1 MKYINQ
7 LTDDELKKL
16 FVCLIKDF
24 YEVDKIDDDCQITRD
39 PYFITIRGN
48 FDRGIIKDVE
58 CPAPFTLELDDFN
71 VYSSYKL
78 NWVMEKHYRKHMVWK
93 FGKQY
98 ALDCFWDGLGGK
110 DND

>member
-1 MKYINQ
+1 MKYIKQ

-24 YEVDKIDDDCQITRD
+24 YEVGKIDDDCHIIRD
-39 PYFITIRGN
+39 QPLITIRGN
-48 FDRGIIKDVE
+48 FDRGILEDVE

-71 VYSSYKL
+71 VYSNYL
-78 NWVMEKHYRKHMVWK
+78 INWVMAQHYRRHMVWK

-98 ALDCFWDGLGGK
+98 ALDCFWDDLGGIV
-110 DND
+110 NE